1 MLRTILTF
9 FIGCALLA
17 VSAAL
22 AGCGSSDGGSG
33 GGPEVVVTTSQA
45 ADLVR
50 NVAGERADVTQILA
64 ANADPHEYEPR
75 PSDAEA
81 LANAD
86 LIVRS
91 GGDVDEWLDQLV
103 ESSGSDAPELTLADH
118 VHLIPGDGGEDPHW
132 WQDPRNAVAAVA
144 AIRDELD
151 AVDPAGAPGYDARAR
166 RYGAALERL
175 DREIAAC
182 VGRVPA
188 AERKLV
194 TSHDALGYYARRYGI
209 DVIGAAIPSLSTQAQ
224 ASAGETEKLIEAIRA
239 AGVSTVFPE
248 AGVSPDLEAAIADG
262 AGARI
267 GGELWADT
275 LGPEGS
281 DAATYIGS
289 LEANTKTLV
298 AGFSE
303 GAIDCRFGPG

>member
-1 MLRTILTF
+1 M
-9 FIGCALLA
+9 GCALLVA
-17 VSAAL
+17 LAAL
-22 AGCGSSDGGSG
+22 AGCGSSDGDSAA
-33 GGPEVVVTTSQA
+33 GPAVVVTTSQA

-118 VHLIPGDGGEDPHW
+118 VHLIRGDGGEDPHW
-132 WQDPRNAVAAVA
+132 WQDPRNAVAAVT

-151 AVDPAGAPGYDARAR
+151 AIDPAGTTGYDTRAR
-166 RYGAALERL
+166 RYSASLERL

-188 AERKLV
+188 AKRKLV
-194 TSHDALGYYARRYGI
+194 TSHDALGYYARHYGI

-224 ASAGETEKLIEAIRA
+224 ASAGATEELIDAIRS

-248 AGVSPDLEAAIADG
+248 AGVSPDLETAIADG

-281 DAATYIGS
+281 DAATYAGS

-298 AGFSE
+298 AGFSD
-303 GAIDCRFGPG
+303 GGIDCRFGSR

>member
-1 MLRTILTF
+1 M
-9 FIGCALLA
+9 GCALLVA
-17 VSAAL
+17 LAAL
-22 AGCGSSDGGSG
+22 AGCGSSDGDSAA
-33 GGPEVVVTTSQA
+33 GPAVVVTTSQA

-91 GGDVDEWLDQLV
+91 GGDVDEWLGQLV

-118 VHLIPGDGGEDPHW
+118 VHLIRGDGGEDPHW
-132 WQDPRNAVAAVA
+132 WQDPRNAVAAVT

-151 AVDPAGAPGYDARAR
+151 AIDPAGATGYDTRAR
-166 RYGAALERL
+166 RYSASLERL

-188 AERKLV
+188 AKRKLV

-209 DVIGAAIPSLSTQAQ
+209 RVIGAVIPALTTAAQ
-224 ASAGETEKLIEAIRA
+224 PSAGDVAKLVDTIEKT
-239 AGVSTVFPE
+239 GVRTLFAESSVNPKVE
-248 AGVSPDLEAAIADG
+248 QAIARQT
-262 AGARI
+262 GARI
-267 GGELWADT
+267 GPPLWADA
-275 LGPEGS
+275 LGPKGS
-281 DAATYIGS
+281 SGATYLGS
-289 LEANTKTLV
+289 IAFNTRAL
-298 AGFSE
+298 ADGFTS
-303 GAIDCRFGPG
+303 GAVKCSI